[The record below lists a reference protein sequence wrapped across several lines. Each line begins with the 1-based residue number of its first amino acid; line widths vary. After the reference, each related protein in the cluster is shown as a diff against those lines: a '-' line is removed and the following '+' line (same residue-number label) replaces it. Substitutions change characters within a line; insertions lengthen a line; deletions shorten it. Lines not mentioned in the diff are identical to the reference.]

1 MLREYLC
8 DLHIHT
14 CLSPCAD
21 LDMHPTALVREAVAR
36 RLDVIAICDHNA
48 SENVRY
54 VIQAA
59 EHEALVVIPGMEI
72 TTSEEVHIL
81 ALVPGLAELAGI
93 QQIIYDRLPGINDE
107 RLFGCQA
114 VVNDKGEVEA
124 INERLLIGATE
135 IPMSE
140 VIGTIHSFGGLAVA
154 SHIDRE
160 SFSVISQ
167 LGFIDDGSGL
177 DALEISRALGV
188 SRARKRYPEL
198 SHYRFVA
205 SSDAH
210 SLADIGSAVTV
221 MRLAEG
227 TLQEI
232 GMAIRQAEGRCVID

>member
-1 MLREYLC
+1 MFREYRC

-21 LDMHPTALVREAVAR
+21 LDMHPAALISGAAAQ

-54 VIQAA
+54 VMQAA
-59 EHEALVVIPGMEI
+59 EHETIGVIAGMEI

-81 ALVPGLAELAGI
+81 ALMPGLRALAQI
-93 QQIIYDRLPGINDE
+93 QEIVYDRLPGRNDE

-114 VVNDKGEVEA
+114 VVNEKGEVEQ

-135 IPMSE
+135 IPMSDL
-140 VIGTIHSFGGLAVA
+140 IKTIHSLGGLAVA

-167 LGFIDDGSGL
+167 LGFVDEDSGL

-188 SRARKRYPEL
+188 EKARKRYPEL
-198 SHYRFVA
+198 SHHTFVA

-210 SLADIGSAVTV
+210 CLADIGSAVTM
-221 MRLAEG
+221 MRLAEA
-227 TLQEI
+227 TFEEVKL
-232 GMAIRQAEGRCVID
+232 AIQHREGRCVIE